1 MGYFQIF
8 SKISENFPLENTLIS
23 EVFTLFLFLR
33 LIDWLRH
40 QARLIQLVP
49 RSRCLGRRAEDL
61 AHRYLQRQG
70 YRVVARNFTPRGGHG
85 ELDLI
90 AWHGDRLVVVEVK
103 SRQSDGFGSPDRAL
117 NENKRRALFRV
128 AREFARRAEVPWD
141 CVRFDLVSVIFRP
154 RIRNR
159 PLLEHQR
166 DIFPVLFS
174 KNQLR
179 GTL

>member
-1 MGYFQIF
+1 M
-8 SKISENFPLENTLIS
+8 FPL
-23 EVFTLFLFLR
+23 FLLLR
-33 LIDWLRH
+33 ALDWVRH
-40 QARLIQLVP
+40 QARLMRIVP
-49 RSRCLGRRAEDL
+49 RSRALGRRGEDL

-103 SRQSDGFGSPDRAL
+103 SRQSDEFGSPDRAL
-117 NENKRRALFRV
+117 DENKRRALFRV
-128 AREFARRAEVPWD
+128 AREFARRSEVPWD
-141 CVRFDLVSVIFRP
+141 RVRFDLVSVIFRP

-166 DIFPVLFS
+166 DIFPVLYTE
-174 KNQLR
+174 NELR

>member
-1 MGYFQIF
+1 V
-8 SKISENFPLENTLIS
+8 FPLYLI
-23 EVFTLFLFLR
+23 LR
-33 LIDWLRH
+33 GVDWIRH
-40 QARLIQLVP
+40 QVRCLQRLP
-49 RSRCLGRRAEDL
+49 RSRALGRRGEDL

-90 AWHGDRLVVVEVK
+90 AWHGEHLVVVEVK
-103 SRQSDGFGSPDRAL
+103 SRQSDGFGTPDRAL
-117 NENKRRALFRV
+117 DENKRRALFRV

-141 CVRFDLVSVIFRP
+141 RVRFDLVSVIFRP
-154 RIRNR
+154 RVRNR

-166 DIFPVLFS
+166 DIFPVLYS
-174 KNQLR
+174 ERQLR

>member
-1 MGYFQIF
+1 ML
-8 SKISENFPLENTLIS
+8 PLYL
-23 EVFTLFLFLR
+23 LLR
-33 LIDWLRH
+33 ALDWARH
-40 QARLIQLVP
+40 QARLSLLTP
-49 RSRCLGRRAEDL
+49 RSRALGRRGEDL

-103 SRQSDGFGSPDRAL
+103 SRQSDEFGSPDRAL
-117 NENKRRALFRV
+117 DENKRRALFRV

-141 CVRFDLVSVIFRP
+141 RVRFDLVSVIFRP
-154 RIRNR
+154 RVRNR

-166 DIFPVLFS
+166 DIFPVLYS
-174 KNQLR
+174 ERQLR

>member
-1 MGYFQIF
+1 M
-8 SKISENFPLENTLIS
+8 FPL
-23 EVFTLFLFLR
+23 FLLLR
-33 LIDWLRH
+33 ALDWVRH
-40 QARLIQLVP
+40 QARLMRIVP
-49 RSRCLGRRAEDL
+49 RSRALGRRGEDL

-103 SRQSDGFGSPDRAL
+103 SRQSDEFGSPDRAL
-117 NENKRRALFRV
+117 DESKRRALFRV

-141 CVRFDLVSVIFRP
+141 RVRFDLVSVIFRP

-166 DIFPVLFS
+166 DIFPILYTE
-174 KNQLR
+174 NELR

>member
-1 MGYFQIF
+1 ML
-8 SKISENFPLENTLIS
+8 PLYIL
-23 EVFTLFLFLR
+23 LR
-33 LIDWLRH
+33 ALDWLRH
-40 QARLIQLVP
+40 QARLLQLNP
-49 RSRCLGRRAEDL
+49 RSRALGRRGEDL

-103 SRQSDGFGSPDRAL
+103 SRQSDSFGSPDRAL
-117 NENKRRALFRV
+117 DEDKRRALFRV
-128 AREFARRAEVPWD
+128 AREFTRRAEIPWD
-141 CVRFDLVSVIFRP
+141 RVRFDLVSVIFRP
-154 RIRNR
+154 RVRNR

-166 DIFPVLFS
+166 DIFPILHS
-174 KNQLR
+174 ERELR

>member
-1 MGYFQIF
+1 M
-8 SKISENFPLENTLIS
+8 FPL
-23 EVFTLFLFLR
+23 FLLLR
-33 LIDWLRH
+33 ALDWVRH
-40 QARLIQLVP
+40 QARLMRIVP
-49 RSRCLGRRAEDL
+49 RSRALGRRGEDL

-103 SRQSDGFGSPDRAL
+103 SRQSDEFGSPDRAL
-117 NENKRRALFRV
+117 DENKRRALFRV

-141 CVRFDLVSVIFRP
+141 RVRFDLVSVIFRP

-166 DIFPVLFS
+166 DIFPILYTE
-174 KNQLR
+174 NELR

>member
-1 MGYFQIF
+1 M
-8 SKISENFPLENTLIS
+8 FPL
-23 EVFTLFLFLR
+23 FLLLR
-33 LIDWLRH
+33 ALDWVRH
-40 QARLIQLVP
+40 QARLMRIVP
-49 RSRCLGRRAEDL
+49 RSRALGRRGEDL

-103 SRQSDGFGSPDRAL
+103 SRQSDEFGSPDRAL
-117 NENKRRALFRV
+117 DENKRRALFRV

-141 CVRFDLVSVIFRP
+141 HVRFDLVSVIFRP

-166 DIFPVLFS
+166 DIFPILYTE
-174 KNQLR
+174 NELR

>member
-1 MGYFQIF
+1 V
-8 SKISENFPLENTLIS
+8 FPL
-23 EVFTLFLFLR
+23 FLLLR
-33 LIDWLRH
+33 ALDWARH
-40 QARLIQLVP
+40 QARLLRLTP
-49 RSRCLGRRAEDL
+49 RSRALGRRAEDL

-103 SRQSDGFGSPDRAL
+103 SRQSDDFGSPDRAL
-117 NENKRRALFRV
+117 DEDKRRTLFRV

-141 CVRFDLVSVIFRP
+141 RVRFDLVSVIFRP

-166 DIFPVLFS
+166 DIFPILYS
-174 KNQLR
+174 ERQLR

>member
-1 MGYFQIF
+1 M
-8 SKISENFPLENTLIS
+8 
-23 EVFTLFLFLR
+23 V
-33 LIDWLRH
+33 DWLRH
-40 QARLIQLVP
+40 QIRMLKLTP
-49 RSRCLGRRAEDL
+49 RSRSLGRRGEDL

-70 YRVVARNFTPRGGHG
+70 YRVVARNFAPRGGHG

-117 NENKRRALFRV
+117 GDDKRRALFRV

-141 CVRFDLVSVIFRP
+141 RVRFDLVSVIFRP

-174 KNQLR
+174 DQTLSLGQGR